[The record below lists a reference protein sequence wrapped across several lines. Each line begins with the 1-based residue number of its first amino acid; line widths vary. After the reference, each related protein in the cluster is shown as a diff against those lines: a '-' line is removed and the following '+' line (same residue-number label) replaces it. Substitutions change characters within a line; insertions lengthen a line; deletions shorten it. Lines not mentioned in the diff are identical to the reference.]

1 MHFVP
6 PVRRRH
12 DGVIRT
18 ILWRRKMS
26 ENHYAWKDRLL
37 GREPTFTLSAQSPLH
52 AGDGIGDQRRLRR
65 HIYGVGNEAVGS
77 GKLC

>member
-1 MHFVP
+1 
-6 PVRRRH
+6 
-12 DGVIRT
+12 
-18 ILWRRKMS
+18 MS

-77 GKLC
+77 DKL